1 MTYTQF
7 VNSVTSEQSKN
18 YEALIESLGET
29 NESVNISRLLT
40 GAIGQSSEAGEYL
53 DIVKKIVFQGK
64 EFDATTKNKL
74 ISELGDCIF
83 YFTQS
88 LIALDVSLE
97 EVIQANVNKLSERYP
112 NGFDFQISESR
123 YKI

>member
-18 YEALIESLGET
+18 YDALIESLAET

>member
-18 YEALIESLGET
+18 YDALIESLGET

>member
-18 YEALIESLGET
+18 YEALIESLSET

>member
-40 GAIGQSSEAGEYL
+40 CAIGQSSEAGEYL